1 MNLFTG
7 EASDEYFG
15 SDTPPAVRRL
25 LARAAQSTAPNER
38 EALLWTAQ
46 ATAPDCLAVYY
57 LLYKFH
63 AQRREFDL
71 AERAAHKGLVIAAR
85 QAGLPEDW
93 SRELPI
99 GIDFSQP
106 GPARFWLFTL
116 KALAFISL
124 RRGRSA
130 ETARLLARIDVL
142 DPQQSVGGDVIAA
155 LLRSARGDGR

>member
-7 EASDEYFG
+7 EASNEYFG

-25 LARAAQSTAPNER
+25 LEQAVEAAPAER

-63 AQRREFDL
+63 AQQRQFEL
-71 AERAAHKGLVIAAR
+71 AERAASKGLVVAAK
-85 QAGLPEDW
+85 QAGLPKDW
-93 SRELPI
+93 RRAI
-99 GIDFSQP
+99 NDTHDFMSP

-116 KALAFISL
+116 KALAFIAL
-124 RRGRSA
+124 RRQQPELAA
-130 ETARLLARIDVL
+130 ELLARIKLL
-142 DPQQSVGGDVIAA
+142 DPLHTVGSDVIAA
-155 LLRSARGDGR
+155 LLRNS